1 MSKHVF
7 ILGVQK
13 CGTTSL
19 ASLLSTHP
27 DIFLPS
33 VKETYFFCDDDK
45 YEKGEKWYH
54 DEFYTQ
60 RNEHILL
67 DATPF
72 YLASQK
78 ALDRVI
84 NFADKDTRY
93 IILLR
98 DPVHRAYSAYWHQVR
113 LGNEELSFEEAL
125 AAEGKRIDEAHARK
139 TRWWR
144 HAYTKVGMYA
154 EQLSYL
160 YDRVDASCVLVLEQ
174 NQLNDSDYL
183 ANTLPSFLG
192 VENQYDFT
200 ERERNVSSMPR
211 FRTIQK
217 MVKGK
222 SPLKSLVQKLVPR
235 EFRSA
240 VGRKILEG
248 TSKEFKYPVMKEET
262 NYELRERFEESNRQL
277 MDMGFT
283 FAEKWTR

>member
-1 MSKHVF
+1 MSKHLF

-19 ASLLSTHP
+19 ASLLATHP

-54 DEFYTQ
+54 DEFYAQ
-60 RNEHILL
+60 RNERILV

-78 ALDRVI
+78 ALDRVL
-84 NFADKDTRY
+84 NFADVNTRY

-113 LGNEELSFEEAL
+113 LGNEELTFEEAL
-125 AAEGKRIDEAHARK
+125 AAEDKRINEAHARN

-160 YDRVDASCVLVLEQ
+160 FESVDTSCVLVLEQ
-174 NQLNDSDYL
+174 NQLNDSEFL
-183 ANTLPSFLG
+183 VGALPSFLG
-192 VENQYDFT
+192 VENRYNFT
-200 ERERNVSSMPR
+200 AREKNVSSMPR
-211 FRTIQK
+211 SRTIQK
-217 MVKGK
+217 IVKGK

-248 TSKEFKYPVMKEET
+248 TSKEFKYPMMKEET
-262 NYELRERFEESNRQL
+262 KHGLRERFNENNRQL
-277 MDMGFT
+277 IDMGYT